1 MTLSYKMATRADT
14 HALNEFR
21 WQVAMNMYSFG
32 RKVKE
37 VLRKI
42 FYFS

>member
-32 RKVKE
+32 RKSK
-37 VLRKI
+37 RSFAI
-42 FYFS
+42 GT